1 MTWWDW
7 LVLAWYLA
15 VWVGL
20 WYLIWQ
26 IGRSK
31 R

>member
-7 LVLAWYLA
+7 MVLTWYAA
-15 VWVGL
+15 VWFGL

-26 IGRSK
+26 IGKHK

>member
-1 MTWWDW
+1 MSWWDW
-7 LVLAWYLA
+7 IVLAVYA
-15 VWVGL
+15 VIWFGL

-26 IGRSK
+26 IGKGK

>member
-7 LVLAWYLA
+7 LVLAWYFA
-15 VWVGL
+15 VWMGL

>member
-1 MTWWDW
+1 MRLWDW
-7 LVLAWYLA
+7 LVLAWYCG
-15 VWVGL
+15 VYVGL

-26 IGRSK
+26 IGKYK

>member
-1 MTWWDW
+1 MGWWDW
-7 LVLAWYLA
+7 MVIAWYLA

-20 WYLIWQ
+20 WYLIWA
-26 IGRSK
+26 ITRGK